1 MTAAVQIRTTVAELA
16 ALVDGELVRG
26 DGALQIS
33 SVMPTDRAEHGAVT
47 FVTRPEYVAKLATTA
62 ASAVIIAPD
71 VLARNDIDI
80 PEQVAIIAAKKPY
93 VAFAKA
99 AQWFAKKVPA
109 PVGVHASA
117 VIEDGVELGAD
128 VAIGPFCVI
137 GRGAKI
143 RDGAVL
149 YPGVH
154 VEADSSVGA
163 GSVLYN
169 HVVVRHGCTIGA
181 RCILHPGVVIGS
193 DGFGFALSM
202 NEDGVPSHE
211 KIPQVGDVVIEDD
224 VEIGSNSCVDRG
236 ALGSTAIAAG
246 TKIDNLVQIGHNVRI
261 GRGAILV
268 AQSGVAGSSTL
279 EDGVIL
285 GAQAGISGHLTIGA
299 GAVVHGQAGVMRDL
313 EPKAQVVGSP
323 AEPKRD
329 FFRSVLRIGK
339 LDTLFA
345 RVKKLE
351 AAASREGSSS

>member
-1 MTAAVQIRTTVAELA
+1 MSATETPRATVAELA
-16 ALVDGELVRG
+16 ALVGGELVRG
-26 DGALQIS
+26 DGALQILR
-33 SVMPTDRAEHGAVT
+33 VMPTDRADHGAVT
-47 FVTRPEYVAKLATTA
+47 FVTRPEYIAKLADTK
-62 ASAVIIAPD
+62 ASAVILAPD
-71 VLARNDIDI
+71 LLERDDVDI
-80 PEQVAIIAAKKPY
+80 PAQVAIIAAKKPY

-99 AQWFAKKVPA
+99 AQLLAKKVPA

-117 VIEDGVELGAD
+117 VIEPGAEIGPD

-137 GRGAKI
+137 GGGAKI
-143 RDGAVL
+143 GAGAVL

-154 VEADSSVGA
+154 VEAEATVGA

-169 HVVVRHGCTIGA
+169 HVVVRHGCTVGA

-202 NEDGVPSHE
+202 NEEGVPSHE
-211 KIPQVGDVVIEDD
+211 KIPQVGDVVVEDD

-236 ALGSTAIAAG
+236 ALGSTTIGVG
-246 TKIDNLVQIGHNVRI
+246 TKIDNLVQIGHNVRV

-285 GAQAGISGHLTIGA
+285 GAQSGISGHLTIGA
-299 GAVVHGQAGVMRDL
+299 GAVVLGQAGVMKDL
-313 EPKAQVVGSP
+313 EPKAQVAGTP

-329 FFRSVLRIGK
+329 FFRSVLRVGK
-339 LDTLFA
+339 LDSLFS

-351 AAASREGSSS
+351 ALASREGSSS